1 LKEQQSMQ
9 ISHKIVL
16 GGATMLGA
24 AGVLAT
30 PAAAQ
35 TMNVSVA
42 IPRLSVAEY
51 HRPYVAIWL
60 EKEGAA
66 PRTLAVWY
74 DFDKAK
80 GEGTKWLRDIRQF
93 WRAAGRSMQFPADGI
108 TGATRAPGEQKIAFT
123 AGKGPLGTLGA
134 GNYTLVVEAARE
146 VGGREL
152 VRLPFAWPPRP
163 GAVAKAAG
171 TSELGAVSLNFGK

>member
-1 LKEQQSMQ
+1 MQSRYKL
-9 ISHKIVL
+9 IL
-16 GGATMLGA
+16 GSSAAFGA
-24 AGVLAT
+24 AAC

-35 TMNVSVA
+35 TLNVNVA

-66 PRTLAVWY
+66 PRTLSVWY
-74 DFDKAK
+74 DVDKAK
-80 GEGTKWLRDIRQF
+80 GEGTKWLRDIRQW
-93 WRAAGRSMQFPADGI
+93 WRVSGRSLKVPADGI
-108 TGATRAPGEQKIAFT
+108 TGATRAPGDQKVAFT
-123 AGKGPLGTLGA
+123 AGKGPLGQLSP

-152 VRLPFAWPPRP
+152 LRLPFSWPAKL
-163 GAVAKAAG
+163 GTVARAKG
-171 TSELGAVSLNFGK
+171 NTELGQVSLSVSK

>member
-1 LKEQQSMQ
+1 MQ
-9 ISHKIVL
+9 TGYKLIL
-16 GGATMLGA
+16 GSGA
-24 AGVLAT
+24 ALGVV
-30 PAAAQ
+30 AAASPSDAQ
-35 TMNVSVA
+35 TMNVSVT

-66 PRTLAVWY
+66 PRTLSVWY
-74 DFDKAK
+74 DVDKAK
-80 GEGTKWLRDIRQF
+80 GEGKKWLRDVRQW
-93 WRAAGRSMQFPADGI
+93 WRVSGRTMSFPADGV

-123 AGKGPLGTLGA
+123 AGKGPLGQLGA

-152 VRLPFAWPPRP
+152 VRLPFSWPPKP
-163 GAVAKAAG
+163 GAVVRAKG
-171 TSELGAVSLNFGK
+171 NSELGAISLGFGK